1 MKVTKTQLK
10 KIIKEELARMEG
22 HESSTDLETMVH
34 DLGTPDLILQV
45 LQAVSQEVP
54 EFEAAFKQHLLQV
67 LQAVSQ
73 KVPGFEAAF
82 KQHYDYFM
90 SE

>member
-1 MKVTKTQLK
+1 MKITKSQLK
-10 KIIKEELARMEG
+10 QIIKEELGRMSE

-54 EFEAAFKQHLLQV
+54 
-67 LQAVSQ
+67 
-73 KVPGFEAAF
+73 GFEAAF
-82 KQHYDYFM
+82 KQYYEYFM